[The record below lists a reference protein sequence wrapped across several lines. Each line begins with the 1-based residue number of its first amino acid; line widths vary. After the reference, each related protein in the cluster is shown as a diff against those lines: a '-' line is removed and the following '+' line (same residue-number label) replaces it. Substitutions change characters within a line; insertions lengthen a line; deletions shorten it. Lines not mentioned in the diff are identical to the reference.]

1 MAGEDGAQNYIV
13 DEKGERV
20 AVIVPLDV
28 YEQMVS
34 DIRNLSE
41 LSRRLTNAI

>member
-1 MAGEDGAQNYIV
+1 MASEDGAQNYIV
-13 DEKGERV
+13 NENGERV
-20 AVIVPLDV
+20 AVIVPLEI

-34 DIRNLSE
+34 DIRSLSE

>member
-13 DEKGERV
+13 NEKGERV

-41 LSRRLTNAI
+41 LSRRLTNAV